1 MYWLPLLLKHKH
13 IALHFL
19 PQVDYIYTIMN
30 GKIKER
36 GTYAELIANEGDFYR
51 FVEEFGTK
59 DSEQNEE
66 EGEASAGD
74 QVEEVEEVKE
84 NKVRKAVVGKSM
96 MQEEERTTGA
106 VNRDVYREYL
116 KAGNGQV
123 IIPLLIV
130 SIALLQGCQVMSSYW

>member
-1 MYWLPLLLKHKH
+1 MTH
-13 IALHFL
+13 ALHFL

-74 QVEEVEEVKE
+74 QVEEVKE

-106 VNRDVYREYL
+106 VNRDVYKEYL

>member
-1 MYWLPLLLKHKH
+1 
-13 IALHFL
+13 
-19 PQVDYIYTIMN
+19 MN

-74 QVEEVEEVKE
+74 QVEEVKE